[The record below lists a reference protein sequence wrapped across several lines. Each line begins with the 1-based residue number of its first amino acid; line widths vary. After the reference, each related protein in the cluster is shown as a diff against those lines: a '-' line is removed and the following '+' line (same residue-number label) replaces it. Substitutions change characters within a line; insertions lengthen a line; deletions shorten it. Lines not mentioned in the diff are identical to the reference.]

1 MLQTAQLIKNAT
13 LLNSLTQEDILVK
26 LNNGKFR
33 VASYKKNSV
42 VHFEGEPCSKLEVI
56 LSGKVVVDRIDE
68 SGNLLTIAEFYSD
81 DILGGNLLFSKNPY
95 YPMTVSTQLP
105 SAILEIERET
115 LFELLQHNAA
125 FLQAYLEFVSDHASI
140 LGNKIKHYVNK
151 TIRERIISYLNH
163 ESKKQ
168 NSKHIKLPMTKKAL
182 AEKIGVQR
190 TSLSRELAKM
200 RQDGLILFDRDSI
213 TLLENKKNRQ

>member
-1 MLQTAQLIKNAT
+1 MLENIRLIKNTT
-13 LLNSLTQEDILVK
+13 LLNPLPQEDILAN
-26 LNNGKFR
+26 LNNGKFK
-33 VASYKKNSV
+33 VVSYKKNSV
-42 VHFEGEPCSKLEVI
+42 VHFDGEPCSKLEVI
-56 LSGKVVVDRIDE
+56 LAGKVVVDRIDE

-81 DILGGNLLFSKNPY
+81 DILGGNLLFSGNPY

-105 SAILEIERET
+105 STILEIERET

-125 FLQAYLEFVSDHASI
+125 FLRTYLEFVSDHAFI
-140 LGNKIKHYVNK
+140 LGDKIRHYVNK
-151 TIRERIISYLNH
+151 TVRERIMSYLYR
-163 ESKKQ
+163 ESQKQ

-200 RQDGLILFDRDSI
+200 KKDGLILFDRDSI

>member
-1 MLQTAQLIKNAT
+1 
-13 LLNSLTQEDILVK
+13 
-26 LNNGKFR
+26 
-33 VASYKKNSV
+33 
-42 VHFEGEPCSKLEVI
+42 
-56 LSGKVVVDRIDE
+56 
-68 SGNLLTIAEFYSD
+68 
-81 DILGGNLLFSKNPY
+81 
-95 YPMTVSTQLP
+95 MTVSTQLP